1 MIERMYIWR
10 RSEKACHSS
19 NPYCFSIKSTSEMIV
34 INNSKQRWENILQIN
49 IVAESGIQV
58 KRLREYIF
66 GDEVK
71 KLVILQIHI
80 ISQSREYK

>member
-1 MIERMYIWR
+1 M
-10 RSEKACHSS
+10 K
-19 NPYCFSIKSTSEMIV
+19 KLVT
-34 INNSKQRWENILQIN
+34 LQIC

-66 GDEVK
+66 GDEVI

-80 ISQSREYK
+80 VSQSRVQER

>member
-1 MIERMYIWR
+1 
-10 RSEKACHSS
+10 
-19 NPYCFSIKSTSEMIV
+19 MIV
-34 INNSKQRWENILQIN
+34 INNSKQRWENVFILQIN

>member
-1 MIERMYIWR
+1 
-10 RSEKACHSS
+10 
-19 NPYCFSIKSTSEMIV
+19 MIV
-34 INNSKQRWENILQIN
+34 INNSKQRWENVFILQIN

-58 KRLREYIF
+58 KRLREYKF